1 MTLMPKRI
9 LVTGGAGFIGSA
21 VAREIV
27 HATPHEVVVLDKLT
41 YAGYLDNLAPVAR
54 DSRFRFVRGD
64 IIDTS
69 KMREVVRS
77 FRPDVIM
84 HLAAESHV
92 DRSMMGRRSSSRPT
106 SSARFRC
113 FRQRSSIGAH

>member
-41 YAGYLDNLAPVAR
+41 YAGNLDNPRARGKGILASA
-54 DSRFRFVRGD
+54 SC
-64 IIDTS
+64 
-69 KMREVVRS
+69 E
-77 FRPDVIM
+77 
-84 HLAAESHV
+84 A
-92 DRSMMGRRSSSRPT
+92 T
-106 SSARFRC
+106 SSTRARC
-113 FRQRSSIGAH
+113 ARSCAAFGRT

>member
-41 YAGYLDNLAPVAR
+41 YAGNLDNLSPVAR

-64 IIDTS
+64 I
-69 KMREVVRS
+69 VR
-77 FRPDVIM
+77 
-84 HLAAESHV
+84 LK
-92 DRSMMGRRSSSRPT
+92 RSPVG
-106 SSARFRC
+106 
-113 FRQRSSIGAH
+113 